1 MSNLNATIACDFFLS
16 ALRWWYATLPE
27 FMESKYGHADVRTE
41 FRVESTVVEY
51 WRIRQSLEHEV
62 RCLGKADFHFGRL
75 GNCPSAFSYD
85 TLGPHTSCFFLLPHC
100 GLPDGLY
107 YLCLTDSLIRRDQ
120 RHAFDNGRGRDQPV
134 CRVLWK
140 ASR

>member
-1 MSNLNATIACDFFLS
+1 MAAEFSVVHLKIRNRATQLTPPAVAAQDLLAQTF
-16 ALRWWYATLPE
+16 
-27 FMESKYGHADVRTE
+27 
-41 FRVESTVVEY
+41 
-51 WRIRQSLEHEV
+51 IRQRV
-62 RCLGKADFHFGRL
+62 QPR
-75 GNCPSAFSYD
+75 
-85 TLGPHTSCFFLLPHC
+85 

-134 CRVLWK
+134 CRVFWK